1 MNIITL
7 ILDSIVGFV
16 RRNPLMITLLVM
28 AAIFAPSLFGAALIG
43 LLVGALLLLLVP
55 LFVFWRLYSQA
66 RRIEREGGKASGSFR
81 DFHTF
86 FDGVDGDNKG
96 GYWNSRRGRSGFGGF
111 SGGFSERARRTNNNP
126 NEGDV
131 KIFTTSE
138 QPQKRVNDNVGDYV
152 DFEEV
157 KSDK

>member
-7 ILDSIVGFV
+7 IFDSIVGFIK
-16 RRNPLMITLLVM
+16 RNPLMITLLVM

-55 LFVFWRLYSQA
+55 MFVFWRLYRQA
-66 RRIEREGGKASGSFR
+66 RRIEREGGKATGSFR

-86 FDGVDGDNKG
+86 FDGVGGDNKG
-96 GYWNSRRGRSGFGGF
+96 GYWNTRRGGGFGGF
-111 SGGFSERARRTNNNP
+111 SGGFSERTRSTNKNP
-126 NEGDV
+126 NEGEV
-131 KIFTTSE
+131 KVFTTSE
-138 QPQKRVNDNVGDYV
+138 QPQKRVNDSVGDYV

>member
-1 MNIITL
+1 MNIFTI
-7 ILDSIVGFV
+7 IFDSIVGFI
-16 RRNPLMITLLVM
+16 RRNPLMITIIIMV
-28 AAIFAPSLFGAALIG
+28 AIFAPSLFGAALIG
-43 LLVGALLLLLVP
+43 LLIGALLLLLIP
-55 LFVFWRLYSQA
+55 LFVFWRLYRQT
-66 RRIEREGGKASGSFR
+66 RRIEREGGKAKGGFG

-86 FDGVDGDNKG
+86 FDGVGGDNRG
-96 GYWNSRRGRSGFGGF
+96 GYWNSRRGRGGFGG
-111 SGGFSERARRTNNNP
+111 SSRGFNNTQQNP

-131 KIFTTSE
+131 KVYTTSE

>member
-1 MNIITL
+1 MNIFTI
-7 ILDSIVGFV
+7 IFDSIVGFI
-16 RRNPLMITLLVM
+16 RRNPLTITIIIMV
-28 AAIFAPSLFGAALIG
+28 AIFAPSLFGAALIG
-43 LLVGALLLLLVP
+43 LLIGALLLLLIP
-55 LFVFWRLYSQA
+55 LFVFWRLYRQA
-66 RRIEREGGKASGSFR
+66 RRIEREGGKAKGGFG

-86 FDGVDGDNKG
+86 FDGVGGDNRG
-96 GYWNSRRGRSGFGGF
+96 GYWNSRRGRGGFGGF
-111 SGGFSERARRTNNNP
+111 SRGFNNTQQNP

-131 KIFTTSE
+131 KVYTTSE

>member
-1 MNIITL
+1 MNIFTI
-7 ILDSIVGFV
+7 IFDSIVGFI
-16 RRNPLMITLLVM
+16 RRNPLMITIIIMV
-28 AAIFAPSLFGAALIG
+28 AIFAPSLFGAALIG
-43 LLVGALLLLLVP
+43 LLIGALLLLLIP
-55 LFVFWRLYSQA
+55 LFVFWRLYRQT
-66 RRIEREGGKASGSFR
+66 RRIEREGGKAKGGFG

-86 FDGVDGDNKG
+86 FDGVGGDNRG
-96 GYWNSRRGRSGFGGF
+96 GYWNSRQGRGGFGGF
-111 SGGFSERARRTNNNP
+111 SRGFNNTQKNP

-131 KIFTTSE
+131 KVYTTSE